1 MLDWWGEIAKHTQ
14 AALVTQVA
22 AGANLGH
29 SSSMIIRPGSKSP
42 EPAHTTAFSQEP
54 SHPYEHP
61 NDKAEV
67 PETPVVGHP
76 APLPTTA
83 VGTVSAPA
91 ATAASVTVTTSTTTT
106 TTNGAQPSAA
116 VDATNGQTIFLP
128 EKAPIQQDRHPL
140 KRQNTGST
148 VSLNTSELV

>member
-29 SSSMIIRPGSKSP
+29 SSSIIRPRPNSP
-42 EPAHTTAFSQEP
+42 EPAQAAVSRQEP
-54 SHPYEHP
+54 SPPYELP

-67 PETPVVGHP
+67 PNTPVVGHA
-76 APLPTTA
+76 APLPTA
-83 VGTVSAPA
+83 AGTTSAA
-91 ATAASVTVTTSTTTT
+91 AGTAAPVAVSTSTTTT
-106 TTNGAQPSAA
+106 TTNGAPPSAA
-116 VDATNGQTIFLP
+116 LNATNGQTTFLP
-128 EKAPIQQDRHPL
+128 EKAPIEQDQHL
-140 KRQNTGST
+140 MKRQNSGST